1 MLFRSYP
8 NLRSIEPDLYAWGD
22 KKVIFSNLDEMI
34 DTLKS
39 FKQNPDIYPDLGDW
53 SAHLDELDPFRD
65 MRGAERIGTYVR
77 WLKEAF
83 DKGLER
89 QDAIEC
95 ANVFYADEW
104 GEDKIF
110 SSKGVKANYDYN
122 SPL

>member
-1 MLFRSYP
+1 MMEAF
-8 NLRSIEPDLYAWGD
+8 
-22 KKVIFSNLDEMI
+22 
-34 DTLKS
+34 KS
-39 FKQNPDIYPDLGDW
+39 FKENPDSLPDLGDW

-89 QDAIEC
+89 QDAIER

-104 GEDKIF
+104 GEDKIYP
-110 SSKGVKANYDYN
+110 SKGVKAN
-122 SPL
+122 